1 MTEPPPRVNFSATAN
16 QVCFHSAFI
25 WELCKIFVWILFKVW
40 DYCLEK
46 IYLLKVI
53 NRNTREMCEICSK
66 LTMKAQQD
74 DVIVSLL
81 STLNIFISFSS
92 VSIIF
97 FEQVDICWVIRT
109 FLKLDFEQETF
120 NIRLPICKLLAQC

>member
-16 QVCFHSAFI
+16 QVCFHWAFI

-97 FEQVDICWVIRT
+97 FEQVDVCWVIRT

>member
-16 QVCFHSAFI
+16 QVCFHWAFI

-40 DYCLEK
+40 EYCPER

-81 STLNIFISFSS
+81 STLIIYIFINLSS
-92 VSIIF
+92 YIYIF
-97 FEQVDICWVIRT
+97 
-109 FLKLDFEQETF
+109 L
-120 NIRLPICKLLAQC
+120 